1 MLVDKI
7 YYKYKYMGS
16 WFAILRLKIENE
28 YVTRVV
34 RMPEHRVKELKVGD
48 IL

>member
-7 YYKYKYMGS
+7 YYKYRYMGN
-16 WFAILRLKIENE
+16 WFAILRLKVDGK
-28 YVTRVV
+28 YATRVV
-34 RMPEHRVKELKVGD
+34 RMPEQKLKELKVGD

>member
-16 WFAILRLKIENE
+16 WFAILRLKIESK

-34 RMPEHRVKELKVGD
+34 RMPEKKVKELKVGD